1 MIEFDDQY
9 KEWDAAYVL
18 GALNHDERKE
28 YEAHLMQCS
37 NCSAALALL
46 AGIPGFLGKIDS
58 QTAINLMD
66 GASADSVFDP
76 REESIFI
83 QKLAKR
89 VAQEQRKTRIR
100 QTIGMVA
107 AVVISITVGVASGD
121 MVRYS
126 PMEALNPSGNVI
138 NAAWNLTNF
147 QPEIMTAELNITS
160 NAWGT
165 HFEWNCKYSK
175 NAATWDSSK
184 RYDMILTD
192 SSGRKFV
199 IASWT
204 PSGDVAKGL
213 SATTSLSESQI
224 KMVEVTVTG
233 SAKPIIV
240 GLNT

>member
-18 GALNHDERKE
+18 GALSHDERKE

-66 GASADSVFDP
+66 GASADSVVDP

-100 QTIGMVA
+100 QTIGLVA
-107 AVVISITVGVASGD
+107 AVVISITIGVASGPK
-121 MVRYS
+121 VQYS
-126 PMEALNPSGNVI
+126 TKQAPNPSSKAI
-138 NAAWNLTNF
+138 DAAWHLTNF
-147 QPEIMTAELNITS
+147 QPEILTAELHITS

-165 HFEWNCKYSK
+165 HFEWNCTYSK
-175 NAATWDSSK
+175 NAATWDASK

-199 IASWT
+199 IASWA
-204 PSGDVAKGL
+204 PSGNAAKGL
-213 SATTSLSESQI
+213 SATTALSGSQI

-240 GLNT
+240 GFNT

>member
-1 MIEFDDQY
+1 MSEFDDQY

-18 GALNHDERKE
+18 GALSHDERKE

-66 GASADSVFDP
+66 SATADSVVDP
-76 REESIFI
+76 RDESIFI

-89 VAQEQRKTRIR
+89 AAQEQRKTRIR
-100 QTIGMVA
+100 QTIGLVA
-107 AVVISITVGVASGD
+107 AVVISITVGVATGAGVQTSTK
-121 MVRYS
+121 
-126 PMEALNPSGNVI
+126 EALNTSGKAI
-138 NAAWNLTNF
+138 GASWQLTNF
-147 QPEIMTAELNITS
+147 RPEIMTAELNITS

-165 HFEWNCKYSK
+165 HFEWNCQYSK

-192 SSGRKFV
+192 NLGRRFV

-204 PSGDVAKGL
+204 PSGNVAKGL
-213 SATTSLSESQI
+213 SATTALSGSQI

-240 GLNT
+240 GLNA